1 MKKISILCLL
11 LLSALM
17 MLVGCKAD
25 PEAINNTPEVFADEA
40 SDVLRTSAVLTG
52 RIMAPA
58 KASIKEY
65 GFLVSSSSDFT
76 SSDTQTIKCDE
87 NLKEFSAQIM
97 DLEIGGT
104 YFYAAYATGGLDRM
118 TSTVRAFTTPT
129 RSGVLLSE
137 LRMVDE
143 KSATFSARVADTGGG
158 EINAVGLCWA
168 TDNTPTT
175 YDETVITTLNSDNT
189 FAASL
194 TGLEAGKTYYV
205 RAFADSDILGDGT
218 TQTISY
224 SRDVL
229 EITLE
234 EPINEEPSISVEA
247 LSATTTSI
255 TYQIT
260 STAVE
265 QVRQLII
272 LEEAL
277 EVYGEITP
285 EFVFISDYEIE
296 PNTTVE
302 LTASDLTPAS
312 TYYVFAAAKAGEEY
326 LISEPAVIATQPEEV
341 DPELTKIYYTTT
353 DEQTITSFSNPSGL
367 NLVSNSYENGRG
379 VITFDGVITQIP
391 NNFMYGK
398 STLKS
403 IALPGAVTQIG
414 YGAFE
419 SCSALESLTLPEGV
433 AEIGQMAFA
442 YTALR
447 ELTLP
452 ESVAEIDN
460 QAFMNCSDLERV
472 TISGSPAV
480 NTDAFS
486 GCSSIS
492 SVHITSLEAWCKC
505 DFGGWAYLM
514 YSASNPCS
522 YGATLY
528 LNGAPVTEVTIPQ
541 GVTSLSD
548 GAFAGCGS
556 LLKVTIPDHVTE
568 IGSRCFNACE
578 NLETVYC
585 LSTTPA
591 TPKPE
596 VFPGTYGDQYD
607 WHPFS
612 NDTGALTIYVPNASV
627 ESYRTAWLWKQYA
640 DCIYPMDGITSI
652 ANVSKADVIYTVEG
666 IVTAVQQKAY
676 ILADQT
682 GTILVYG
689 EGHNRSIGDKIRLT
703 TSSASY
709 HGLIQLNTTYDTIVE
724 LLSTGNPWN
733 YTPQIMSGPE
743 LDKLAGS
750 SKCMEIQFSG
760 KLYHKAMYA
769 EMIVEDATVIPSLSY
784 CDSSQYKDGDTT
796 IKGYYVG
803 TNNQYLM
810 ILSYDSELINSSTP
824 ETWKIYY
831 TSTDGN
837 IITPKTEGESVT
849 GSTFGFGANV
859 VSNTYENG
867 QGVIT
872 FDGEVQYVGSLAFEH
887 MTTLQRITLPNTVT
901 EIMARAFDGC
911 SGLEQ
916 FELPEKVWRVTAL
929 AFRGCTALKSVQ
941 FNSSLQII
949 GVNAFDG
956 CTLLDGVIIP
966 DSVTSIDG
974 AAFQNCSS
982 ITTITIPEG
991 VASIGGNA
999 FYGCSTLATVYC
1011 SSSTPPTGGYQM
1023 FDGNTSDRKIYVPNA
1038 SVDAYK
1044 AAEYW
1049 SDYAADIVGYDF

>member
-76 SSDTQTIKCDE
+76 SSDTQTIQCDE

-189 FAASL
+189 FTASL

-353 DEQTITSFSNPSGL
+353 DEQTITSFFNPSGL

-403 IALPGAVTQIG
+403 IVLPGAVTQIG

-419 SCSALESLTLPEGV
+419 SCSSLEHVTLPNGL
-433 AEIGQMAFA
+433 AEIGQEAFA

-447 ELTLP
+447 ELILP
-452 ESVAEIDN
+452 ESVAEIYN
-460 QAFMNCSDLERV
+460 QAFMHCSDLERV

-480 NTDAFS
+480 NTDAFR

-505 DFGGWAYLM
+505 DFGGFSYQTTSL
-514 YSASNPCS
+514 SNPCS
-522 YGATLY
+522 YGASLY
-528 LNGAPVTEVTIPQ
+528 LNGTPLTGVTIPD
-541 GVTSLSD
+541 GVTTLSD
-548 GAFAGCGS
+548 GAFTGCS
-556 LLKVTIPDHVTE
+556 SIVSVTIPEHVTE
-568 IGSRCFNACE
+568 IGSYSFNTCA
-578 NLETVYC
+578 NLKAIYC
-585 LSTTPA
+585 LSATPA
-591 TPKPE
+591 TPKP
-596 VFPGTYGDQYD
+596 VSFWDLTGDLYH
-607 WHPFS
+607 WYPFH
-612 NDTGALTIYVPNASV
+612 NQAEERKIYVPNASV

-640 DCIYPMDGITSI
+640 DCIYPMDP
-652 ANVSKADVIYTVEG
+652 VE
-666 IVTAVQQKAY
+666 
-676 ILADQT
+676 
-682 GTILVYG
+682 
-689 EGHNRSIGDKIRLT
+689 
-703 TSSASY
+703 
-709 HGLIQLNTTYDTIVE
+709 
-724 LLSTGNPWN
+724 
-733 YTPQIMSGPE
+733 
-743 LDKLAGS
+743 
-750 SKCMEIQFSG
+750 
-760 KLYHKAMYA
+760 
-769 EMIVEDATVIPSLSY
+769 
-784 CDSSQYKDGDTT
+784 
-796 IKGYYVG
+796 
-803 TNNQYLM
+803 
-810 ILSYDSELINSSTP
+810 

-831 TSTDGN
+831 TSTDGK
-837 IITPKTEGESVT
+837 IVEPHDHYA
-849 GSTFGFGANV
+849 FGFDYATWTYPTI
-859 VSNTYENG
+859 VSNSYSNG
-867 QGVIT
+867 KGTIVFDKEIT
-872 FDGEVQYVGSLAFEH
+872 SMGDYAFMEC
-887 MTTLQRITLPNTVT
+887 TN
-901 EIMARAFDGC
+901 
-911 SGLEQ
+911 LE
-916 FELPEKVWRVTAL
+916 
-929 AFRGCTALKSVQ
+929 S
-941 FNSSLQII
+941 I
-949 GVNAFDG
+949 
-956 CTLLDGVIIP
+956 IIP
-966 DSVTSIDG
+966 ESVTSIG
-974 AAFQNCSS
+974 AYAFSNCSLSAILIPDAVVEIGNQAFSGCSKLASATIGQGVTS
-982 ITTITIPEG
+982 IGAGAFYRCDSLEAITIPDNVTTIDNEAFFNCDALVSATIGSG
-991 VASIGGNA
+991 VTSIGGSV
-999 FYGCSTLATVYC
+999 FYDCNKLETVYC
-1011 SSSTPPTGGYQM
+1011 YPTTPPVTSFGGATWSAWAA
-1023 FDGNTSDRKIYVPNA
+1023 FDSCSTALKIYVPNA
-1038 SVDAYK
+1038 SVAAYK
-1044 AAEYW
+1044 TAEGW